1 MIVVDGKTI
10 RASREWLALFL
21 ILLLTA
27 ATAVDVGAGTIERG
41 LYLAEN
47 ACPSPGQ
54 YVFEV
59 HVVDAPND
67 LGAFMFEVRFDTAV
81 LSFDGGEKG
90 PLISGF
96 VSDHNEIVPGVIRVG
111 GYYLSN
117 KLPSGCSGVLYR
129 LVFTAAQCICSRLEL
144 INLKDSVAGWDVHDA
159 FLKVDPVIGRFT
171 ATPECIKPGGNLT
184 LSWAVEGAES
194 MSITPDPGSVDPSGG
209 SLQVS
214 PSQSTTYILRA
225 LNACGETTA
234 AVKVSVEQDACAV
247 PALSK
252 WGAMIIAVLLGG
264 VCVRFLRRRK
274 TGERLKW

>member
-1 MIVVDGKTI
+1 MALDGKVI
-10 RASREWLALFL
+10 QVSKEWTALFL
-21 ILLLTA
+21 LLLLNA
-27 ATAVDVGAGTIERG
+27 ATAVDVGAGTVERG
-41 LYLAEN
+41 LYLADN
-47 ACPSPGQ
+47 ACTSPGQ

-117 KLPSGCSGVLYR
+117 KMPSGCSGVLYR
-129 LVFTAAQCICSRLEL
+129 LVFTAARCICSRLEL
-144 INLKDSVAGWDVHDA
+144 INLKDSVAGWDVHGA
-159 FLKVDPVIGRFT
+159 LLKVDPVIGRFM
-171 ATPECIKPGGNLT
+171 ATPECIEPGGSLT

-214 PSQSTTYILRA
+214 PSQSTTFTLRA
-225 LNACGETTA
+225 LNVCGETTA
-234 AVKVSVEQDACAV
+234 AVKVRVEQDACAV

-252 WGAMIIAVLLGG
+252 WSAMIVAVLLGG

-274 TGERLKW
+274 TGEMVKC